1 MFAFII
7 IVLLFIAV
15 RNLRTP
21 AYKRKQMKREA
32 RQEFNDDLNNL
43 VDKAVAKMKGNK

>member
-21 AYKRKQMKREA
+21 AHMRKQMKEEA
-32 RQEFNDDLNNL
+32 RKEFNDDLNHL
-43 VDKAVAKMKGNK
+43 VDKAVAKTKGNK